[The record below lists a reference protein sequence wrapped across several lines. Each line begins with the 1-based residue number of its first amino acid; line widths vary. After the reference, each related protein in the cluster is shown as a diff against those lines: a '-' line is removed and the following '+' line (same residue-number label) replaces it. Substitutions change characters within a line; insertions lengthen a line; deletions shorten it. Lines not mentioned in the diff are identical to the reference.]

1 MPAASDPAAPGPDR
15 PGTPALPVTFRP
27 LGVRIAAVAF
37 GVMLFGVTATIW
49 LSFPGHVREAF
60 TPFQRLT
67 VLAMGA
73 GVLVVGHALARCRV
87 DAAPEGLLVV
97 NGYRS
102 HRLQWAQVLAVRML
116 PGNPWVT
123 LDLAD
128 GTTLSALG
136 IQGSDG
142 ARAQRQVRALRALI
156 EAHAAPEPG
165 P

>member
-1 MPAASDPAAPGPDR
+1 MPAGSDPAPAPRAEQPV
-15 PGTPALPVTFRP
+15 ALPVTFRP

-37 GVMLFGVTATIW
+37 GVMLFGVTAAIW
-49 LSFPGHVREAF
+49 LSFPQGIRDAF
-60 TPFQRLT
+60 TAMQRAT
-67 VLAMGA
+67 VIAMGLGA
-73 GVLVVGHALARCRV
+73 FVIGHALGRCRV
-87 DAAPEGLLVV
+87 TADPDGLVVV

-128 GTTLSALG
+128 GTSLSALG

-142 ARAQRQVRALRALI
+142 ARAQRQVRTLRALI
-156 EAHAAPEPG
+156 DAHAAPEPG

>member
-1 MPAASDPAAPGPDR
+1 MPAASDPQAPG
-15 PGTPALPVTFRP
+15 LPTTFRP

-37 GVMLFGVTATIW
+37 GVLLFGVSATIW
-49 LSFPGHVREAF
+49 LSFPGDVRAAF
-60 TPFQRLT
+60 TPAQRVT
-67 VLAMGA
+67 VLLMGA
-73 GVLVVGHALARCRV
+73 GVIVIGHALARCRI
-87 DAAPEGLLVV
+87 DADDDGVQVV

-102 HRLQWAQVLAVRML
+102 HRLQWAQVVTVRML

-142 ARAQRQVRALRALI
+142 ARAARQLRALRALI
-156 EAHAAPEPG
+156 EAHSAPEPG
-165 P
+165 R